1 MKTVPPFNSEVSQPW
16 LQEMKLF
23 APGFS
28 MGVVRSI
35 ISHPFEMMKLKAQMG
50 IQENFHKDLFRG
62 LHWSIITNSMER
74 GIQFYY
80 FNKLK
85 ETHGNLLSSLYSS
98 LVSTS
103 LSLPYNIVLLRKNIL
118 NASFGVDKKRLIQ
131 SALLEYKRNLSGSTI
146 FLYSY
151 ETLKNDLNIHFQV
164 AGVLSGI
171 IVWCLTYPIDNI
183 KNQILA
189 NNELKFDPRF
199 LYKGIQYPIMRSFPS
214 AICGFYVYESMNKY
228 LNEKKME

>member
-1 MKTVPPFNSEVSQPW
+1 MSNETQNLKPW
-16 LQEMKLF
+16 VQELKLF
-23 APGFS
+23 APGFF
-28 MGVVRSI
+28 MGVIRSI

-50 IQENFHKDLFRG
+50 IQENFHKNLFKG
-62 LHWSIITNSMER
+62 LHLSIITNSLER

-80 FNKLK
+80 FNKFK
-85 ETHGNLLSSLYSS
+85 EQYGPLASSLYSS

-103 LSLPYNIVLLRKNIL
+103 LSLPYNIVLLKRNIL
-118 NASFGVDKKRLIQ
+118 NTAVGVERNAFIK
-131 SALLEYKRNLSGSTI
+131 SAVLEYKRNLAGSTI

-151 ETLKNDLNIHFQV
+151 DTLKTKFQVHFQA

-189 NNELKFDPRF
+189 KKDIKLDPRF

-214 AICGFYVYESMNKY
+214 ALCGFYVYEKMNEY
-228 LNEKKME
+228 LNPKK